1 MEIRTE
7 TFKKVSEEANV
18 NLHEVSREH
27 SFLGFEANMT
37 DHTFKFAQKW
47 LEKVKQRRN
56 EVVTLK
62 DLAILLGCLLWG
74 LYAMDMPLAF
84 FPEIMQAAMETGS
97 LASTKGWNIE
107 AQTMNTEFWEETGKA
122 IEAMESPFSV
132 KQADFDADDALNIFS
147 DAACDTQKATW
158 AFCSGQHSTSG
169 LFEDRLPIFLNEF
182 RAAAEALVFA
192 AKRAKSCTL
201 WTDNTGVMFALRSRH
216 STNRIANGGLQN
228 SSKHFRVLSNSVSD
242 MCRRGGTQLA
252 RNAWLL

>member
-1 MEIRTE
+1 
-7 TFKKVSEEANV
+7 
-18 NLHEVSREH
+18 
-27 SFLGFEANMT
+27 MT

-74 LYAMDMPLAF
+74 LYAMDMPLAL

-147 DAACDTQKATW
+147 DAASVRHTE
-158 AFCSGQHSTSG
+158 GHMG
-169 LFEDRLPIFLNEF
+169 FLL
-182 RAAAEALVFA
+182 RAALKKWLIRRQPPDFPQRISGGSRGTCLRSKKSEVMHTLDRQHRRHVCLAFA
-192 AKRAKSCTL
+192 AQYKSNCKRVGCKTPRSPSEFFQIPCQTCAV
-201 WTDNTGVMFALRSRH
+201 GVEPS
-216 STNRIANGGLQN
+216 
-228 SSKHFRVLSNSVSD
+228 
-242 MCRRGGTQLA
+242 
-252 RNAWLL
+252 